1 MENESL
7 EIENTNLCESVFSGT
22 SLKDIDFTTSSI
34 YGIEVRI
41 PDIAGGIFS
50 MEQAIELSKLMKIV
64 IK

>member
-22 SLKDIDFTTSSI
+22 SLKDIDFTTSNI

-41 PDIAGGIFS
+41 QDIAGGIFS